1 MLPFNQKYGLPYFQL
16 NYFNESYSVKINSI
30 ESNKRKS
37 FAWLLDKQS
46 GGIKMQEKNHFCE
59 FEVCGELIFCTICGE
74 QPQIG
79 GEVQ

>member
-1 MLPFNQKYGLPYFQL
+1 MTGKFPFHCHKTSF
-16 NYFNESYSVKINSI
+16 

-37 FAWLLDKQS
+37 SSWLLDKQS

-59 FEVCGELIFCTICGE
+59 FEVAGELVFCIFCGE

-79 GEVQ
+79 GDSL